1 MIDRRRSI
9 RLRFSSSYSNSSVF
23 AQEKMK
29 GSEEY
34 LRKGKR
40 KLDVSD
46 CRGGDDRDEL
56 REMKR
61 QALAMRALLDV
72 CSVKFLQ
79 KHLGPYMQK
88 HLGPYIQRAIGE
100 AIEPALERAVSKL
113 NSSCRCSAKQVDDLS
128 ERHLQLRFLSRFS
141 LPLFTERKVEW
152 EKDASIHVGLFDA
165 TTGSIVT
172 SGPES
177 SVKLDVVVL
186 EGDFN
191 NGADENWSS
200 IEFEDHV
207 INERKG
213 RRPLL
218 IGDLQVQLKE
228 GVGTL
233 GSLSFTDNSSWVPS
247 KMFRFGVKVA
257 PNCCEGIRIR
267 EAKTEAFA
275 VKDHRGESYKKHYPP
290 TLDDEVWRVIKIR
303 KDGPFCKS
311 LNDNEIWT
319 VRDFLSFAFGK
330 KTALVFVLYGLK
342 TSGAPRS
349 KGTWEA
355 LVDHARTC
363 VLNEKWHVYHL
374 DESRALL
381 FNDIYGLEGLI
392 LNANRYTVD
401 FLLSNKKVFKVSVED
416 LLRKAYGDWRNI
428 QECDGDAIRDL
439 KLNGTESQRMPDGT
453 SSQQLFSPC
462 LSIPVNP
469 AQPMVEAD
477 VPSPSIKLNETPN
490 ASNEMHYSLTNDN
503 FSLPNT
509 GTSPPLQNQ
518 LTCTSNLTQILRN
531 ASRVELAPSSPQ
543 LSTSGSLFDGYMNWS
558 DLDQLINDSFSPG
571 ISSRQ
576 SHSQS
581 DDPMCSARKVDKRWR
596 KLGAILICFYI
607 RRKIIKARQRV
618 APLKPVSVSCP

>member
-1 MIDRRRSI
+1 
-9 RLRFSSSYSNSSVF
+9 
-23 AQEKMK
+23 MK

-40 KLDVSD
+40 KLDLSD
-46 CRGGDDRDEL
+46 CRGGGGGGDDRDEL

-61 QALAMRALLDV
+61 KALAMRALLDV
-72 CSVKFLQ
+72 CSGKFLQ

-88 HLGPYIQRAIGE
+88 HLGPYIQRAISE

-113 NSSCRCSAKQVDDLS
+113 NSSCSRCSAKQVDDLS

-191 NGADENWSS
+191 NGDDENWSS

-233 GSLSFTDNSSWVPS
+233 GDISFTDNSSWVPS

-275 VKDHRGESYKKHYPP
+275 VKDHRGESYKKSYPP
-290 TLDDEVWRVIKIR
+290 TLDDEVWRLIKIR
-303 KDGPFCKS
+303 KDGPFCNS
-311 LNDNEIWT
+311 LNGNGIRT
-319 VRDFLSFAFGK
+319 VRDFLRCLAIDPK
-330 KTALVFVLYGLK
+330 NLRETP
-342 TSGAPRS
+342 GAP
-349 KGTWEA
+349 KGKGIWEA

-363 VLNEKWHVYHL
+363 VLNEKWHVYQL
-374 DESRALL
+374 DKSRALL

-401 FLLSNKKVFKVSVED
+401 FLLSNKKVFKISVED

-453 SSQQLFSPC
+453 SSQELFSPC

-490 ASNEMHYSLTNDN
+490 ASNGMH

-518 LTCTSNLTQILRN
+518 LSCTSNPTQILRN
-531 ASRVELAPSSPQ
+531 ASMVELVPSSPQ
-543 LSTSGSLFDGYMNWS
+543 LSTSGFSELDIPMNIEDDMNFDGSMNW
-558 DLDQLINDSFSPG
+558 DLDQLMNWDL
-571 ISSRQ
+571 
-576 SHSQS
+576 
-581 DDPMCSARKVDKRWR
+581 DPMCSARKVDKRWG
-596 KLGAILICFYI
+596 KLGAILIWRFNI